1 MDAKRQQAMEV
12 KATAAAADEDAVE
25 LVDAGALDKDWAK
38 LSDVERALAEQ
49 LGYNEASFAKVR

>member
-1 MDAKRQQAMEV
+1 MEV

-25 LVDAGALDKDWAK
+25 LVDAGALDKDWPK

-49 LGYNEASFAKVR
+49 LGYNEASFAKVC